1 MRYNVLKRVKIF
13 EIVCFLLIFIEIGY
27 IFYSLFLNNTE
38 YLYFDGINAIDKNSN
53 YYVTVGSDNNNS
65 NHYERAQVS
74 TYNKKR
80 DKKIET
86 LYNVGYNSAFF
97 GVSFD
102 QDNIVA
108 VGSYEKTM
116 KEHKESR
123 RRALIV
129 KYDMN
134 GNVIFQKDFQVLD
147 NSKFTNIQIVNDG
160 YYVTG
165 QSVYKNTK
173 VGDKEGGAILAKYDK
188 EGNFL
193 WSKVYGNNKFG
204 KFNDLLIV
212 DGSIYTV
219 GVDENYVGI
228 LCKYDMNGSLS
239 ECVRYENCDELGFNS
254 IVSFDDKIYVSGS
267 KGNKG
272 HFSAVILMYDM
283 NCSYL
288 DEIFLQNE
296 RDTHYNKLMIDN
308 YGYLVAIG
316 LVSYKSNFSNK
327 KINKSQC
334 DGIIGKYKM
343 NLEKINVVTYEYD
356 RDDLF
361 TDIIDNDGEYLVVG
375 YSSYDDVYLSKF
387 IRYSEALKVLDVE
400 S

>member
-1 MRYNVLKRVKIF
+1 MKYKVLKRVKIF
-13 EIVCFLLIFIEIGY
+13 EIICFLLIFIEI
-27 IFYSLFLNNTE
+27 IHILYSLFLNNTE
-38 YLYFDGINAIDKNSN
+38 YLYFDGVNAIDKNSN

-74 TYNKKR
+74 IYNKKR
-80 DKKIET
+80 EKTIET

-102 QDNIVA
+102 QDNIIV
-108 VGSYEKTM
+108 VGSYEKTI

-129 KYDMN
+129 KYDMK
-134 GNVIFQKDFQVLD
+134 GNIIFQKDFQILD
-147 NSKFTNIQIVNDG
+147 NSKFTDIQIVDDG
-160 YYVTG
+160 YFVIG

-173 VGDKEGGAILAKYDK
+173 VDDKEGGALIVKYDK

-212 DGSIYTV
+212 DDSIYTV

-228 LCKYDMNGSLS
+228 LCKYDMDGNLS
-239 ECVRYENCDELGFNS
+239 ECVRYENCDEFGFNS
-254 IVSFDDKIYVSGS
+254 IVSFDGKIYVSGS
-267 KGNKG
+267 KRNEDNI
-272 HFSAVILMYDM
+272 SAVIIMYDM

-288 DEIFLQNE
+288 DEVVFENE

-308 YGYLVAIG
+308 HGYLVAIG
-316 LVSYKSNFSNK
+316 LASYKVNFSGEM
-327 KINKSQC
+327 INKSHC
-334 DGIIGKYKM
+334 DGIVGKYKM
-343 NLEKINVVTYEYD
+343 NLEKINVVTYEHD
-356 RDDLF
+356 RNDVF

-375 YSSYDDVYLSKF
+375 YSSYDDGYLSKF